1 MIWVHYFYEG
11 QALVIWGALLLIS
24 ICVTE
29 FLLKFVTK
37 IVFLRPYTNELI
49 IGLFGI
55 LLLMRGY
62 LFSAGLASLVGLLS
76 IVVGI
81 ILALLRKKHYRLL
94 KWENWIIGV
103 VFLLAG
109 LCFRAVDL
117 LLVGILYI
125 GFIFFGKFL
134 EKKAVN
140 NFIVLSGIL
149 IFVGIGLWSVSYI
162 QLRSPFLEIN
172 RNIVTLDEKEANL
185 KINANPDSKVE
196 VWKHHKKLSREYTT
210 DKYGMTKVKFYSPG
224 DYELKT
230 SKNNHIAKKK
240 VYVKASKKYL
250 RHKAHEELLKNNK
263 NGVKEKLIITSKD
276 LTWNKEQNDSEYSVN
291 IEGTTAPNIPVKISE
306 GYDEKKIF
314 SDGKGNF
321 KIKWESYSNDAS
333 EITVYVINDKKTK
346 ENRKKVKIKVNE
358 ELKKQEEQR
367 KQEEQK
373 QKEEENN
380 DTSDD
385 SATGLLVN
393 KHNDDNKYK
402 NSYALKV
409 AVEDYIMDHHPEAEV
424 DPFNYEIKKVSDGM
438 YEIYGSY
445 DNENGVKQH
454 YVALAMDDGT
464 SKVEILQLANQN

>member
-11 QALVIWGALLLIS
+11 QALIIWGALLLVS
-24 ICVTE
+24 ICVTK

-37 IVFLRPYTNELI
+37 IVSLSPYTNELI

-109 LCFRAVDL
+109 LYFRAVDL

-125 GFIFFGKFL
+125 GFIFFEKFL
-134 EKKAVN
+134 KKKAVN

-172 RNIVTLDEKEANL
+172 RNIVTLDEKEAKL
-185 KINANPDSKVE
+185 KISANPDSKVE

-210 DKYGMTKVKFYSPG
+210 DKYGMIKVKFYSPG

-230 SKNNHIAKKK
+230 SKNDHIAKKK

-263 NGVKEKLIITSKD
+263 NGVKEKLLITSKD
-276 LTWNKEQNDSEYSVN
+276 LTWNKGQNDREYSVN
-291 IEGTTAPNIPVKISE
+291 IEGITDPNIPVTISE
-306 GYDEKKIF
+306 EYDEKKIH
-314 SDGKGNF
+314 SDEKGNF
-321 KIKWESYSNDAS
+321 KIKWESYSNDAC
-333 EITVYVINDKKTK
+333 EITIHVINNKKTK
-346 ENRKKVKIKVNE
+346 ENSKKIKIKVNE
-358 ELKKQEEQR
+358 ELKKQEEQE
-367 KQEEQK
+367 KQK
-373 QKEEENN
+373 QKEEKSNSTSN
-380 DTSDD
+380 DRPAD
-385 SATGLLVN
+385 LLIN
-393 KHNDDNKYK
+393 EHNDDNKYK
-402 NSYALKV
+402 NSSALKV
-409 AVEDYIMDHHPEAEV
+409 AVEDYIMDHHPGAEV
-424 DPFNYEIKKVSDGM
+424 DPFNYEIK
-438 YEIYGSY
+438 
-445 DNENGVKQH
+445 
-454 YVALAMDDGT
+454 T

>member
-11 QALVIWGALLLIS
+11 QALIIWGALLLIS
-24 ICVTE
+24 ICITE

-37 IVFLRPYTNELI
+37 IVFLRSYTNELI
-49 IGLFGI
+49 LGLFGI
-55 LLLMRGY
+55 LLFMRGY

-76 IVVGI
+76 IVAGI

-134 EKKAVN
+134 KKKAVN

-172 RNIVTLDEKEANL
+172 RNIVTLDEKEAKL
-185 KINANPDSKVE
+185 KIIANPDSKVE

-210 DKYGMTKVKFYSPG
+210 DKYGMIKVKFYSPG

-230 SKNNHIAKKK
+230 SKNDHLAKKK

-250 RHKAHEELLKNNK
+250 SHKAHEELLKNNK
-263 NGVKEKLIITSKD
+263 NGVKEKLLITSKD
-276 LTWNKEQNDSEYSVN
+276 LTWNKGQNDREYSVN
-291 IEGTTAPNIPVKISE
+291 IEGITDPNIPVTISE
-306 GYDEKKIF
+306 EYDEKKIH
-314 SDGKGNF
+314 SDEKGNF
-321 KIKWESYSNDAS
+321 KIKWESYSNDAC
-333 EITVYVINDKKTK
+333 EITIRVINNKKTK
-346 ENRKKVKIKVNE
+346 ENSKKIKIKVNE
-358 ELKKQEEQR
+358 ELKKQEEQE
-367 KQEEQK
+367 KQK
-373 QKEEENN
+373 QKEEKSNSTSN
-380 DTSDD
+380 DRPAD
-385 SATGLLVN
+385 LLIN
-393 KHNDDNKYK
+393 EHNDDNKYK
-402 NSYALKV
+402 NSSALKV
-409 AVEDYIMDHHPEAEV
+409 AVEDYIMDHHPRAEV
-424 DPFNYEIKKVSDGM
+424 DPFNYEIKKISDGM